1 MLPTMEIALVL
12 VGLVALIAVLATA
25 YLARRLLRAAVLFTY
40 LGVNLWISGLHS
52 YAGV

>member
-1 MLPTMEIALVL
+1 MQRVARGKAAVNRRRRAWLPPAPWIVVL
-12 VGLVALIAVLATA
+12 GFV
-25 YLARRLLRAAVLFTY
+25 AVLFTY

>member
-1 MLPTMEIALVL
+1 MTGLIFAVYLHTRGVRQLKESRGSWIVV
-12 VGLVALIAVLATA
+12 VGFVAVM
-25 YLARRLLRAAVLFTY
+25 FTY